1 MLVSMAHGA
10 IAGAVGTL
18 ALDVTSYLDMLVRG
32 RAPSELPA
40 RAAGEL
46 ANRLGVNLGPEER
59 AVNRRSALGALLGY
73 TTGVTVGIGY
83 GLVRGR
89 RHRRVPSQITALL
102 AGASAMGAGALPLTK
117 LGLTDPRE
125 WGVEGWLADIVPHA
139 AYGIATALTYDTIS
153 EGRAACRGRR
163 GR

>member
-1 MLVSMAHGA
+1 MLESMAHGA

-18 ALDVTSYLDMLVRG
+18 ALNATSYLDMLVRG
-32 RAPSELPA
+32 RAPSEVPA

-59 AVNRRSALGALLGY
+59 GVNRRSALGALLGY
-73 TTGVTVGIGY
+73 TTGVTVGIRY
-83 GLVRGR
+83 GLVRSR
-89 RHRRVPSQITALL
+89 RHRRVPSPIAALL
-102 AGASAMGAGALPLTK
+102 AGAAAMGAGDLPLTK
-117 LGLTDPRE
+117 LGLTNPRE

-139 AYGIATALTYDTIS
+139 AFGVATALIYDTIS

-163 GR
+163 VR